1 MISAFEKPDF
11 HVITSRCTMDKT
23 LIISII
29 VKFGMNEERVKR
41 KLGAII
47 CADAVEG

>member
-11 HVITSRCTMDKT
+11 HVITSRCTMDN

-41 KLGAII
+41 KFGAII